1 MTFTTKYADGTG
13 LLQRGWYAYDED
25 ANTRTF
31 DRFIGPW
38 RTERGA
44 ASAIAKAEA
53 TAMDDKPAD
62 EILCELASE
71 AGQTQAMRA
80 ARDLH
85 NRVRAYME

>member
-13 LLQRGWYAYDED
+13 HLQRGWYAYDED
-25 ANTRTF
+25 SNSSPA
-31 DRFIGPW
+31 DRYIGPW

-44 ASAIAKAEA
+44 ASAIAKADA
-53 TAMDDKPAD
+53 TATEDRPAD
-62 EILCELASE
+62 DILCELASK
-71 AGQTQAMRA
+71 AGQTPCMRA